1 MSSFS
6 TLQKAS
12 LVTAGALLLCLL
24 PMPYG
29 YFILVRLAVSVI
41 GLCWVNKFYSV
52 QKIPLAVITFGIVV
66 LFQPFL
72 RLSLDRSTWN
82 IIDIVLAT
90 VVTFAI
96 LNKKL

>member
-1 MSSFS
+1 MRSFS

-52 QKIPLAVITFGIVV
+52 QKIPLAVIAFGIVV

-82 IIDIVLAT
+82 IIDIVLAA

>member
-52 QKIPLAVITFGIVV
+52 QKIPLAVIAFGIVV

-82 IIDIVLAT
+82 IIDIVLAA

>member
-1 MSSFS
+1 MRSFS

-52 QKIPLAVITFGIVV
+52 QKIPLAVIAFGIVV

-82 IIDIVLAT
+82 IIDIVLAA
-90 VVTFAI
+90 VVIFAI

>member
-12 LVTAGALLLCLL
+12 LVTAAALLLCLL

-52 QKIPLAVITFGIVV
+52 QKIPLAVIAFGIVV
-66 LFQPFL
+66 LFQPFW

-82 IIDIVLAT
+82 IIDIVLAA
-90 VVTFAI
+90 VVIFAI

>member
-41 GLCWVNKFYSV
+41 GLCWANKFYSV
-52 QKIPLAVITFGIVV
+52 QKIPLVVSALGIVV
-66 LFQPFL
+66 LFQPFV
-72 RLSLDRSTWN
+72 RLPLDRSTWN
-82 IIDIVLAT
+82 IVDIVLAA

-96 LNKKL
+96 LGKKL